1 MSVYDELQEIQQKA
15 GEQQD
20 KLSNVSDRLED
31 ARQILIS
38 LNVGD
43 EIGEVM
49 EEIKE
54 VIEIIEDAQAD
65 IY

>member
-1 MSVYDELQEIQQKA
+1 M
-15 GEQQD
+15 
-20 KLSNVSDRLED
+20 
-31 ARQILIS
+31 
-38 LNVGD
+38 NVGD

>member
-1 MSVYDELQEIQQKA
+1 MSVYDEFREIQKIA
-15 GEQQD
+15 GEQLD

-38 LNVGD
+38 LDVVD

>member
-1 MSVYDELQEIQQKA
+1 MSACDELREIQKTV
-15 GEQQD
+15 GEQLD
-20 KLSNVSDRLED
+20 KLSNVSDGLAD

>member
-1 MSVYDELQEIQQKA
+1 MSVYDELHEIQKTA

-38 LNVGD
+38 LNIGD
-43 EIGEVM
+43 EIGEVI

>member
-1 MSVYDELQEIQQKA
+1 MSVYDELQEIEKNA
-15 GEQQD
+15 SEQQD
-20 KLSNVSDRLED
+20 KLSSASDRLED
-31 ARQILIS
+31 ARQILIA

-54 VIEIIEDAQAD
+54 VIGIIEDAQAD